1 MYIARDRED
10 DYHMMAE
17 GKSDELEMPDL
28 GGLAEEMEKAMA
40 QVRKAVADLPPLEE
54 LAAIQEAMAG
64 LAQMGALTEKIRLVA
79 EQHEELVAELAK
91 EANEQGKEGQVSA
104 DESGVERLL
113 RPEDKAAK
121 GNYTD

>member
-1 MYIARDRED
+1 
-10 DYHMMAE
+10 MMAE
-17 GKSDELEMPDL
+17 GKSDEPEMPDL

-64 LAQMGALTEKIRLVA
+64 LAQMGTLTEKIRLVA

-104 DESGVERLL
+104 DESGVVRLL
-113 RPEDKAAK
+113 RPEDKAAN